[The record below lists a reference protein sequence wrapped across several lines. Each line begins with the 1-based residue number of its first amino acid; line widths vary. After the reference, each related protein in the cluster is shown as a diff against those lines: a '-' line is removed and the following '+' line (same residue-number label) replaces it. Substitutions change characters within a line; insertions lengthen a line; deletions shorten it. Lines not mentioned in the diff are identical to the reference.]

1 MRKKTDAKRDAILK
15 VAAEVFREQGFER
28 ASMAAICARL
38 GGSKSTLYSYFQSKV
53 DLFVAVGIDC
63 GQHQLHEAFE
73 SLSLSKEGLRGSL
86 IRFGVGL
93 VSFIIRTDAIAVHRM
108 IIAEAGQSDIGH
120 RFWAAGPQQGHEY
133 LLEFMKKMMD
143 KGLLQ
148 QRDPDIAALHLKALL
163 TAETLIP
170 SLYGLLP
177 PTEEIAPYVQA
188 SVERSVDVFLAA
200 YGSAAP
206 EGTRPSGTPTQSPAT

>member
-28 ASMAAICARL
+28 TSMAAICARL

-73 SLSLSKEGLRGSL
+73 SLSVSKDNLRSSL
-86 IRFGVGL
+86 VKFGVGL
-93 VSFIIRTDAIAVHRM
+93 VSFIVRPDAIAVHRM

-120 RFWAAGPQQGHEY
+120 RFWSAGPQQGHEY
-133 LLEFMKKMMD
+133 LTEFIRKMMHQ
-143 KGLLQ
+143 GLLRQ
-148 QRDPDIAALHLKALL
+148 HDPDIVALHLKALM
-163 TAETLIP
+163 TSETLIP
-170 SLYGLLP
+170 SLYGLLRP
-177 PTEEIAPYVQA
+177 DDCSSSKIQE
-188 SVERSVDVFLAA
+188 SVERSVDVFMAA
-200 YGSAAP
+200 YGTT
-206 EGTRPSGTPTQSPAT
+206 TRSQHTVPVPDIA